1 MNPTHISDKEIVEKW
16 WNKKHISS
24 ISHIQSN
31 LIDIFSQTLEK
42 TNTQNWTLSL
52 EEIYSKSLQQIMA
65 YWQWDLVWPLK
76 KSLWKNKKDT
86 LSYSDVRDVKISLN
100 DIIEAFKSISVR
112 SKLLPEHDT
121 VIAKA
126 FLSRIET
133 TIQSFSV
140 EIWNIF
146 KTVILDNA
154 QYIFSLEYL
163 WKWLQKFFDEC
174 KKAWT
179 ELPLDDIDKIHDT
192 TISFSDIEL
201 QSSITGLTTKEE
213 IKKSRIAWKIPTN
226 SSQEKLLNTHMTL
239 YWVSKIQTIFNKY
252 KNTENRLKT
261 AYDFWWIEDIWSWLW
276 ISDSI
281 LADTYPELKVVLED
295 PTVSDADKFV
305 ARMKWVGDY
314 LSAQNNLLWWVLTKL
329 SQNGM
334 NFSLLIDTDQQI
346 YLDAFKGSWIQSKK
360 WTDLID
366 YFDSFW
372 VDKKEALWLIDMF
385 FSTKNES
392 ISVKSKQWDDIT
404 VKVDKLL
411 FSWKTLEENCHLL
424 QTQWLPF
431 SFTLSGEWLS
441 TNELKKIHTK
451 KDWFYA
457 DKIPDALT
465 IIIWAKA
472 LGDMSNEEFEWIS
485 KELQEK
491 VNQKT
496 FATENAWLH
505 GNFSWWVDEFEE
517 KIDWGDQESIQ
528 ALTQDELQEAK
539 QLYTKQIAWIK
550 WDISKIQAD
559 EKSLSEDL
567 KVINESLVK
576 PKSLTKE
583 EKLELENKKWK
594 LLEER
599 RQLNTALQELQ
610 WDKED
615 SEQKK
620 KDLESII
627 HTKKK
632 QTSVDPL
639 DQEKTGSEI
648 VVPKKEVEDQIDYY
662 KEAESKWKDIEWD
675 KNAPF
680 AIWSS
685 ICMDIP
691 DVKSPLKWWK
701 NPWARWEIVSID
713 EDGNFELKMT
723 GIDEPLH
730 GKNQEGKAIEGSIIK
745 FYWASGIDEF
755 QWKVWKMWKFGKQTS
770 WKDFWMYLKD
780 KWLDFKDK
788 EYKDNLKNF
797 LDKVDFGSMYR
808 KNEDWKILDSENNK
822 IKYLWGNIDDLAPWD
837 KPWDETV
844 KTQKVWYEVTQHDD
858 WATVSWK
865 DRDWNPY
872 SKKMNPQEFLVFVTD
887 KWLLTYTQNEVD
899 KINTDRAGKWLDS
912 LQSEIDRSY
921 DIPAKK
927 KRIWTNLKSIA
938 HTFKFWL
945 DGVKKWLKDKQSKDN
960 KKLERAML
968 WSKWFQSLS
977 KLPIIWDAFEDMYI
991 WLDKELDQEKT
1002 KEIKEAMEEPEK
1014 NGADTSDGPYEYILW
1029 AGKFKEV
1036 ANWWTLTDE
1045 KKARKFAWYYC
1056 YVLSKKAPY
1065 SRVLGEFAGQWVWVR
1080 WILGADYQEQYIK
1093 YINQL
1098 KDNVEKNPNDWE
1110 SQKLLANAELWFM
1123 KKVYGD
1129 WDQNL
1134 KDRLNGIYGKLF
1146 FTKTLSDFETEIFD
1160 IWTVE
1165 DVAKKAKNKLFND
1178 AKWDYDKAFSQQ
1190 RMIDMYGTLK
1200 GMGENIKNDPSYY
1213 REWMLRLALPV
1224 LSWATVNHMDA
1235 PLRKDYAMLARQYA
1249 SPFWLYAK
1257 DADWQKRLWEL
1268 FGVVSQDSSVGAN
1281 FLERF
1286 AKYMPTETEN
1296 RPTEKQYPDFL
1307 KELNTRWFNHGDK
1320 MLDLLSQPWK
1330 LIQIK
1335 SELEKEYG
1343 NTSDSSPRKQELL
1356 NKILAIRHYI
1366 DKKVLE
1372 DEQWEVEVKLWGI
1385 VAEKNIINLWP
1396 WAIRKL
1402 LTYRNWW
1409 FQKELVEDWPKA
1421 WKALS
1426 KQIKSYNPPNGGK
1439 ASKDLYQFVLK
1450 KFLLFFEEKA
1460 HFTSTNLKSLL
1471 LGLKYADTPWVMDSY
1486 IMDIINPDG
1495 KMAPKDVLDA
1505 ITAFQDFL
1513 KLHKPND
1520 DDMKKILD
1528 TVVDKGVWD
1537 LYATIGTSW
1546 VKDQWKKAINQK
1558 RTFAEQAINKLE
1570 KKNIL
1575 ISWNDRISIFMDRDR
1590 RYRDEFG
1597 NVLTL
1602 KKWWNKK
1609 WQDNN
1614 VVLFDVSESLNWPI
1628 TATLECPNFIEKDI
1642 KIWSYEKEVLE
1653 EGNEYSNTF
1662 DWFEWFGWY

>member
-1 MNPTHISDKEIVEKW
+1 
-16 WNKKHISS
+16 
-24 ISHIQSN
+24 
-31 LIDIFSQTLEK
+31 
-42 TNTQNWTLSL
+42 
-52 EEIYSKSLQQIMA
+52 MA

-505 GNFSWWVDEFEE
+505 GNFSWWIDEVEE
-517 KIDWGDQESIQ
+517 KIDWEDQESIQ

-539 QLYTKQIAWIK
+539 QSYTKHISWLKPALAKAESIESSISEKMRVVNEWLLKPKLLTDEEKAQLEET
-550 WDISKIQAD
+550 SKILLQQRWENNAV
-559 EKSLSEDL
+559 LQDL
-567 KVINESLVK
+567 K
-576 PKSLTKE
+576 
-583 EKLELENKKWK
+583 EKVADA
-594 LLEER
+594 
-599 RQLNTALQELQ
+599 T
-610 WDKED
+610 
-615 SEQKK
+615 QKRK
-620 KDLESII
+620 TLESII
-627 HTKKK
+627 NAKKK
-632 QTSVDPL
+632 QTSVDPEE
-639 DQEKTGSEI
+639 QEDTPSDLRI
-648 VVPKKEVEDQIDYY
+648 PKKEIEAPINYY
-662 KEAESKWKDIEWD
+662 KETEAKWNSIQWD

-691 DVKSPLKWWK
+691 DVKGPLLWWK

-713 EDGNFELKMT
+713 DDGNFELKMSW
-723 GIDEPLH
+723 IDEPLH

-755 QWKVWKMWKFGKQTS
+755 QWKVWKMWKFWKQTS

-780 KWLDFKDK
+780 KWLDLDK
-788 EYKDNLKNF
+788 EYKDYLTNF
-797 LDKVDFGSMYR
+797 LGKVDFSSMYR
-808 KNEDWKILDSENNK
+808 KNTDGKILDTDGNRV
-822 IKYLWGNIDDLAPWD
+822 KYLWGNVDDLAAWE
-837 KPWDETV
+837 KPGDAETV
-844 KTQKVWYEVTQHDD
+844 KTQKAWYEITQHAD
-858 WATVSWK
+858 WVTVSWK

-872 SKKMNPQEFLVFVTD
+872 SKKMNPQEFIVFITD
-887 KWLLTYTQNEVD
+887 KQLQTYTQNEVD
-899 KINTDRAGKWLDS
+899 EINTDRAGKWLNS
-912 LQSEIDRSY
+912 LQSEIDRSF
-921 DIPAKK
+921 DVPAKK
-927 KRIWTNLKSIA
+927 KRLWTNLKSIA

-945 DGVKKWLKDKQSKDN
+945 DGVKKWLKDKQSKDD

-977 KLPIIWDAFEDMYI
+977 KLPIIWEAFEDMYI
-991 WLDKELDQEKT
+991 WLDKEVDQEKT
-1002 KEIKEAMEEPEK
+1002 KEIKEASEEPEK
-1014 NGADTSDGPYEYILW
+1014 NGVDSSDGPYDYILGP

-1036 ANWWTLTDE
+1036 AEWWILTDE
-1045 KKARKFAWYYC
+1045 KKIRKFAWYYC
-1056 YVLSKKAPY
+1056 YVLTNNPRSPY
-1065 SRVLGEFAGQWVWVR
+1065 PRGMAKYAGKWVWVR
-1080 WILGADYQEQYIK
+1080 WLLGSDYQEKYFQ

-1098 KDNVEKNPNDWE
+1098 KDNVEKNPNDGE
-1110 SQKLLANAELWFM
+1110 SKKLLTQWELWFM
-1123 KKVYGD
+1123 KKVHGD
-1129 WDQNL
+1129 WNENL
-1134 KDRLNGIYGKLF
+1134 QARLNGIFGKAF
-1146 FTKTLSDFETEIFD
+1146 FTKTLTDFQTQMFD
-1160 IWTVE
+1160 QWEVNK
-1165 DVAKKAKNKLFND
+1165 VADKAKVKLFND
-1178 AKWDYDKAFSQQ
+1178 AKTDYDKAFGQQ
-1190 RMIDMYGTLK
+1190 RFKDMYGTLK
-1200 GMGENIKNDPSYY
+1200 WMGENIKNDPSNY
-1213 REWMLRLALPV
+1213 REWMMRLALPI
-1224 LSWATVNHMDA
+1224 LSWVTTNYMDE
-1235 PLRKDYAMLARQYA
+1235 PLRKDYSILARQYA
-1249 SPFWLYAK
+1249 SPFGLYAK
-1257 DADWQKRLWEL
+1257 DADGQRKLWEL
-1268 FGVVSQDSSVGAN
+1268 FGIVSQDSSVGSN
-1281 FLERF
+1281 FLEHF
-1286 AKYMPTETEN
+1286 KQYMPTATEN
-1296 RPTEKQYPDFL
+1296 RPTEAQYPDFL
-1307 KELNTRWFNHGDK
+1307 KELNTRWFNYGNK
-1320 MLDLLSQPWK
+1320 MLELLSQPWK

-1335 SELEKEYG
+1335 SDLEDKYE
-1343 NTSDSSPRKQELL
+1343 SISSSSPEKQETL
-1356 NKILAIRHYI
+1356 NKIMAIKHYI
-1366 DKKVLE
+1366 DKKVL
-1372 DEQWEVEVKLWGI
+1372 DEEQEEVEVKLWGI
-1385 VAEKNIINLWP
+1385 VAEKNIMNLGP

-1402 LTYRNWW
+1402 LTYRNGW
-1409 FQKELVEDWPKA
+1409 FQKDLVENGPKA
-1421 WKALS
+1421 WKALAN
-1426 KQIKSYNPPNGGK
+1426 QVKSYNPKNWQK

-1450 KFLLFFEEKA
+1450 KFIMFFDDKA
-1460 HFTSTNLKSLL
+1460 HFGVPPNLLKLL
-1471 LGLKYADTPWVMDSY
+1471 VALKYSDTPWAMNAYLMNVIDA
-1486 IMDIINPDG
+1486 DG
-1495 KMAPKDVLDA
+1495 KSAPKEVRDA
-1505 ITAFQDFL
+1505 INAFQDFL
-1513 KLHKPND
+1513 KIQKPD
-1520 DDMKKILD
+1520 KESDMKNILD
-1528 TVVDKGVWD
+1528 TVIDKWTWEMYETV
-1537 LYATIGTSW
+1537 LPTW
-1546 VKDQWKKAINQK
+1546 VKDQWKKAIDKQRNQV
-1558 RTFAEQAINKLE
+1558 EEAIMKKEWINVLIDWDNK
-1570 KKNIL
+1570 
-1575 ISWNDRISIFMDRDR
+1575 ISIYIDRRR

-1597 NVLTL
+1597 HLLEIDTWWK
-1602 KKWWNKK
+1602 KKWVNSKIVK
-1609 WQDNN
+1609 FK
-1614 VVLFDVSESLNWPI
+1614 VLDQNWGVI
-1628 TATLECPNFIEKDI
+1628 NTLECHNFIENQVPSFERWDDQPD
-1642 KIWSYEKEVLE
+1642 WPD
-1653 EGNEYSNTF
+1653 NPF
-1662 DWFEWFGWY
+1662 D